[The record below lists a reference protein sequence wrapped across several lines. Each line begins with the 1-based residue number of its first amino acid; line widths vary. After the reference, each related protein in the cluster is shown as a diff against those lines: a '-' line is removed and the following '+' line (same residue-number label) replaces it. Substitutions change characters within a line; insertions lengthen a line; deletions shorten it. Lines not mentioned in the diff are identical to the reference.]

1 MNYLVTLNVNDWIP
15 ANVAESHADA
25 ARRWDARYIQ
35 IENAPPEGMYAAK
48 SQLWLMRFKREDQI
62 FWIDGDA
69 IIREDCPN
77 LLQLVG
83 PKHLAVVGAIQTG
96 NPPTEK
102 TREYFSILDKNSPGN
117 GVEWSHYFN
126 SGVFVIPG
134 AYMWVMRA
142 AWGMAESYRQM
153 MGEAEMG
160 SGIEESSMNL
170 AAYGLLPWWA
180 VRRIPDAYNRIGPS
194 AWAGK
199 WVEKGGSQ
207 NYILHLAN
215 GPWADGD
222 KRERLAAIDWR
233 VAVGAAP

>member
-48 SQLWLMRFKREDQI
+48 SNLWRLGFKREDRI
-62 FWIDGDA
+62 AWVDGDA
-69 IIREDCPN
+69 IIREDCPS
-77 LLQLVG
+77 LFDF
-83 PKHLAVVGAIQTG
+83 PDTHFCAVRSIQSG
-96 NPPTEK
+96 NPMTPK
-102 TREYFSILDKNSPGN
+102 MAEYFRVAESNQPGAMDD
-117 GVEWSHYFN
+117 WRDYLN
-126 SGVFVIPG
+126 SGVFVLSG
-134 AYMWVMRA
+134 RDMWAYRA
-142 AWGMAESYRQM
+142 AWGMAESYRLLL
-153 MGEAEMG
+153 GEPTIG
-160 SGIEESSMNL
+160 SGVEETALTVAMHTMSTV
-170 AAYGLLPWWA
+170 AYLDA
-180 VRRIPDAYNRIGPS
+180 AYNRLGPS

-199 WVEKGGSQ
+199 WTEDDGSQ
-207 NYILHLAN
+207 NYILHLAG